1 MNHKKV
7 LVLTGALLVAPHVLP
22 ADAQPSRRKQKSYA
36 QAAAAPAQTPSKK
49 YTSRDALLDAWVE
62 RHAARQAAAAAA
74 ETDGWSPAASS
85 SNVTL
90 GDFGPKNDLVP
101 ASEETEPV
109 RTQPFPP
116 QGDAP
121 ATTLPV
127 DTPAQ
132 APKVTYAQVYAYLT
146 DAQKKALEKAGV
158 VAARKLALA
167 GVEAEVKNLGTKHG
181 AETTKL
187 NGLEEQVRKA
197 QAALDAAQAARDAQ
211 TQAVAAVLAERTAR
225 EEFKLARTASLDGH
239 LAEVAE
245 LDTHVKGFTEA
256 EYNHPDRPWLISRL
270 LFTPADTK

>member
-7 LVLTGALLVAPHVLP
+7 LVLTGARLVAPHVLP

-146 DAQKKALEKAGV
+146 DAQKKALEKAGYRWEFV
-158 VAARKLALA
+158 SKEGLRCLSKTHLEIDHIVPRSCGGEGTISNVRVLCRGHNLRK
-167 GVEAEVKNLGTKHG
+167 AEHDMGELFIRNRI
-181 AETTKL
+181 A
-187 NGLEEQVRKA
+187 NVRK
-197 QAALDAAQAARDAQ
+197 
-211 TQAVAAVLAERTAR
+211 ERTLIDSSGAPR
-225 EEFKLARTASLDGH
+225 F
-239 LAEVAE
+239 
-245 LDTHVKGFTEA
+245 
-256 EYNHPDRPWLISRL
+256 PDQR
-270 LFTPADTK
+270 

>member
-132 APKVTYAQVYAYLT
+132 APKVTRCTHILPT
-146 DAQKKALEKAGV
+146 RKRKLLK
-158 VAARKLALA
+158 KLALSLLESLRSLA
-167 GVEAEVKNLGTKHG
+167 L
-181 AETTKL
+181 KL
-187 NGLEEQVRKA
+187 KLKTLVPN
-197 QAALDAAQAARDAQ
+197 
-211 TQAVAAVLAERTAR
+211 TAP
-225 EEFKLARTASLDGH
+225 KQPSLTA
-239 LAEVAE
+239 
-245 LDTHVKGFTEA
+245 
-256 EYNHPDRPWLISRL
+256 
-270 LFTPADTK
+270 